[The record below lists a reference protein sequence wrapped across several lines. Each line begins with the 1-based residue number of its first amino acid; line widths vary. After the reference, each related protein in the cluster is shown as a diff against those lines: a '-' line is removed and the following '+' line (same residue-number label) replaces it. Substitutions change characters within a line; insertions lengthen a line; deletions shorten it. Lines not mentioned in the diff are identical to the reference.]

1 MALTDLPPLV
11 GQSPQFLE
19 SLEQV
24 SRAAPLD
31 RPVLIVG
38 ERGVGKELAAARL
51 HFLSPRWDQPYVT
64 LNCAALSENLLESE
78 LFGHEAGAFTG
89 ASARHVGRFERADGG
104 TLFLDEISNASMRVQ
119 EQILRILEYGEFERL
134 GGSETISV
142 NVRVVGAANVHLPDA
157 VRKGEFRA
165 DLLDRLAFDVVT
177 LSPLRARWEDIPIL
191 AQHFAQ
197 RMTAELGADHFPGFG
212 MKAMGALMN
221 HDWPG
226 NVRELKNA
234 VERAVYRTLA
244 AESRARRPI
253 DDIQLDPF
261 ESPWR
266 LDGGAKEDSG
276 QPAETIAP
284 AMDSKPRDF
293 KQSVETFEKSLVES
307 ALKSHDGHQGKA
319 AEHLALSYHQFRNLL
334 RKHEINSHQFRT

>member
-1 MALTDLPPLV
+1 MSITDLPPLV

-51 HFLSPRWDQPYVT
+51 HFLSPRWNQPYVT
-64 LNCAALSENLLESE
+64 LNCAALSDALLESE

-89 ASARHVGRFERADGG
+89 AAKRHIGRFERADGG

-119 EQILRILEYGEFERL
+119 EQILRIIEYGEFERL
-134 GGSETISV
+134 GGDDTIKV
-142 NVRVVGAANVHLPDA
+142 DVRVCGAANVDLPERA
-157 VRKGEFRA
+157 REGEFRA

-177 LSPLRARWEDIPIL
+177 LPPLRVRWEDIPIL
-191 AQHFAQ
+191 AQHFAE
-197 RMTAELGADHFPGFG
+197 RMTAELGADRFPGFG
-212 MKAMGALMN
+212 MQAMGELMN
-221 HDWPG
+221 YSWPG
-226 NVRELKNA
+226 NVRELKNT

-244 AESRARRPI
+244 ANPGGGELI
-253 DDIQLDPF
+253 DEIQLDPF

-266 LDGGAKEDSG
+266 LARKAEPEPESEDGSPAPGS
-276 QPAETIAP
+276 QPC
-284 AMDSKPRDF
+284 DF
-293 KQSVETFEKSLVES
+293 KLRTGSYEKSLVEN
-307 ALKSHDGHQGKA
+307 ALKTHDGHQGEA
-319 AEHLALSYHQFRNLL
+319 AKHLSLSYHQFRNLL
-334 RKHEINSHQFRT
+334 RKHEINSHQYRT